1 MDRVEARLEIGD
13 GPPHYLAIQRH
24 PPEEAVALVAAALGT
39 RVRRV
44 GKDTIGAS
52 HAVYFLTLEDGRE
65 VVARLSIHAEHDLAR
80 DLWATEVCRQ
90 QGVPAPQVLAA
101 RTDRSQGTPFAV
113 LSRLPGLPAKG
124 VALSPPEREVVFA
137 QMGRFLARIHRLR
150 LAGYGEL
157 RPVQRHVAD
166 VPLAAR
172 YAGTAPSL
180 FDFVLSGVERPLR
193 ELDALRSHPSWPAGA
208 LSTAYVQ
215 RLLACYARERDL
227 LNLRQA
233 VLVHGDYRLK
243 NALLDGSRV
252 SGIVDY
258 ELATAGDP
266 AMDLAWL
273 RFQDVRTDAER
284 AAVWRGYGSVPDAL
298 IERRLLLYELWWT
311 LRRLWWDVM
320 THNGD
325 ETTES
330 LTNLDRTVEQLER

>member
-1 MDRVEARLEIGD
+1 
-13 GPPHYLAIQRH
+13 
-24 PPEEAVALVAAALGT
+24 
-39 RVRRV
+39 V

-65 VVARLSIHAEHDLAR
+65 VVARLAIHAEHDLAR
-80 DLWATEVCRQ
+80 DLWATEVCRHA
-90 QGVPAPQVLAA
+90 GVPAPEALAV

-113 LSRLPGLPAKG
+113 LSRLPGRPAND
-124 VALSPPEREVVFA
+124 VALSPREREGVFA
-137 QMGRFLARIHRLR
+137 QMGRHLARIHRIR

-157 RPVQRHVAD
+157 QAVQRPGAH

-180 FDFVLSGVERPLR
+180 FDFVLRGVERTLR
-193 ELDALRSHPSWPAGA
+193 ELDALRAHPSWPAGA
-208 LSTAYVQ
+208 LSTASVQ
-215 RLLACYARERDL
+215 RLLACYSREHDL
-227 LNLRQA
+227 LTLRQA

-273 RFQDVRTDAER
+273 RFQDVRTDAEW
-284 AAVWRGYGSVPDAL
+284 AAVWRGYGAVPDAS
-298 IERRLLLYELWWT
+298 IECRLLLYELWWT

-320 THNGD
+320 THDGD
-325 ETTES
+325 ETAAS
-330 LTNLDRTVEQLER
+330 LANLDRIVEQLER